1 MFSWK
6 SLMKMPSRS
15 GPRPG
20 QEAASRQCPLGD
32 ARPFIHTIWVIH
44 PPRTT
49 HLHLHAACASLHFQV
64 LLTRLWE
71 STSNTCSSP
80 STRAWRS
87 FTLSHQEPF
96 TKRNE
101 PNIDGPSCLYL
112 FSKVSWLFC
121 CLEIWALENW
131 EHTLNEWVQDRCNF
145 FFSFTKV

>member
-1 MFSWK
+1 MFSSK

-20 QEAASRQCPLGD
+20 QVAASRQRPLGD

-49 HLHLHAACASLHFQV
+49 HLHLHAAGASLHFQV
-64 LLTRLWE
+64 LLTRLRE

-80 STRAWRS
+80 STHTWGS

-96 TKRNE
+96 IKRKE
-101 PNIDGPSCLYL
+101 PNLDGRSCLYW
-112 FSKVSWLFC
+112 FSKVSRLFC
-121 CLEIWALENW
+121 CLEIWAFENW
-131 EHTLNEWVQDRCNF
+131 EHTLNKWVQDRCNF
-145 FFSFTKV
+145 FPQLY